1 MKILILG
8 NLGYVGP
15 AVIRQLRSTFPNAE
29 LTGFDVGYYAHC
41 LSHPSYLP
49 EVQLNRQVFGDIRKF
64 PESLLA
70 GVDAVLDLAAIS
82 NDPMGNEYEEVT
94 MEVNYRSAVRL
105 AKMCK
110 RNHVRRFVFASSCS
124 VYGAASESPKCEE
137 DKLNPLTAYAR
148 SKVAAEEDLEKLAGP
163 GFTITCLRFAT
174 ACGFSSRI
182 RLDLVLNDFVTGAW
196 VNRKIEI
203 LSDGSPWRPLI
214 NTKDMAR
221 ACEWGILR
229 DSDVAGDFLAVNT
242 GSNEWNK
249 QIKVLAEAVAAEI
262 NGTVVNV
269 DKAATPDKRSYR
281 VDFGLYQRLAPDHQ
295 PKSLLVETVR
305 EIRDG
310 LERMHFTDTNY
321 RESQF
326 MRLCTLTRL
335 REQGLIDE
343 NLEWQWPVRHR
354 PDLYEYSRLA

>member
-1 MKILILG
+1 M
-8 NLGYVGP
+8 
-15 AVIRQLRSTFPNAE
+15 
-29 LTGFDVGYYAHC
+29 
-41 LSHPSYLP
+41 
-49 EVQLNRQVFGDIRKF
+49 
-64 PESLLA
+64 
-70 GVDAVLDLAAIS
+70 
-82 NDPMGNEYEEVT
+82 
-94 MEVNYRSAVRL
+94 
-105 AKMCK
+105 
-110 RNHVRRFVFASSCS
+110 
-124 VYGAASESPKCEE
+124 
-137 DKLNPLTAYAR
+137 
-148 SKVAAEEDLEKLAGP
+148 
-163 GFTITCLRFAT
+163 
-174 ACGFSSRI
+174 
-182 RLDLVLNDFVTGAW
+182 NDFVTGAW

-221 ACEWGILR
+221 AFEWGILR